1 MAIYHFSVKIIS
13 RGQGRSVIAAAAYRA
28 GERLRDHH
36 LGQWQNYARKQGVV
50 HRAILLPA
58 GAPEAWADRTTLWNA
73 VEAAERRRDAQL
85 ARELEIALPRELSKR
100 AAIRLAEDFVRRECV
115 ARGMVADIAIHWVQG
130 SDGQPQPHAHIL
142 LTLRGV
148 EGGLFGP
155 KRREWNATALLQH
168 WREAWADLANACLA
182 ENGHDVRIDH
192 RSLETL
198 GLDLMPQVK
207 LGAGVRRR
215 EAAGEV
221 TERGA
226 RARDDRA
233 FNGDKL
239 LADPTMAL
247 AAITAQQSTFT
258 RRDIARFINGHTVD
272 AEQFRN
278 VLARVMALPA
288 LVRLGR
294 DGRGEERY
302 TTKEMLALESGLAAT
317 AEALAQERHKFVDP
331 TLCRRHAEAAR
342 LGEEQTLALG
352 RITGATRLAAVVGH
366 AGTGKSTL
374 LGAARAVWEA
384 AGYRVRGAALSGIA
398 AEGLQQGAGIESR
411 TIASLLR
418 QWGQGR
424 ETLSAR
430 DVLVV
435 DEAGM
440 VGSRDLA
447 AVLAAVQAA
456 GAKLVLVGDAEQLQP
471 IAAGAPFRAIVERV
485 GAEALTVV
493 RRQKQD
499 WQRQATA
506 ELATGQTRAALARY
520 QEKGMVLAAIKAEE
534 AKIRL
539 IIDWQAGRRRDPAA
553 SRIILAHRRADV
565 RDLNDRARAVR
576 RERGEL
582 GPDVRLPTRD
592 GKKPFAA
599 GERIYFLRNERSLG
613 VKNGTLGTLV
623 AIAGAGAGAH
633 LKVRLD
639 GGREVVFALKDY
651 DALDHGYAATMHKA
665 QGVTVD
671 HAHVLLSASM
681 DRHLTYVA
689 LSRHRESVRLHWSE
703 EEMGNSARM
712 AERLARARRKESTL
726 DYEPA
731 AVSTGVGFAVRRG
744 LAPESAILVPEARPA
759 PPRAMPQ
766 PAAAMAKA
774 PPVPE
779 PKPAP
784 KPKALAAKSPS
795 DAPRPQPPPVPL
807 FRRVVPLFRRGVLTL
822 KSAIAVMPPSSA
834 GTPSPQAK
842 AQPSAKPVAKA
853 QPVARTTPKPPAA
866 RVVAKAPAQKP
877 GRMSWLGQGMTKAKS
892 AIVAMWPSSARASSP
907 SKAAAGTSPTSP
919 KPMAKAQTAQSM
931 VKAATMAK
939 LPPKTPAAPS
949 ATVKSSAAASAPSRQ
964 APGAGE
970 SSPQLQRP
978 RPVAEPAAKPQAAPH
993 LAPRPE
999 PRPAPPAT
1007 EPVRPPPPPRVPEA
1021 EAPAASRPQTP
1032 GAASRAEIF
1041 VPNSRDKIIT
1051 PARGKIPQPRPEP
1064 EPTPEPDP
1072 GPSFGM
1078 GM

>member
-1 MAIYHFSVKIIS
+1 
-13 RGQGRSVIAAAAYRA
+13 
-28 GERLRDHH
+28 
-36 LGQWQNYARKQGVV
+36 
-50 HRAILLPA
+50 
-58 GAPEAWADRTTLWNA
+58 
-73 VEAAERRRDAQL
+73 
-85 ARELEIALPRELSKR
+85 
-100 AAIRLAEDFVRRECV
+100 
-115 ARGMVADIAIHWVQG
+115 MV
-130 SDGQPQPHAHIL
+130 
-142 LTLRGV
+142 
-148 EGGLFGP
+148 
-155 KRREWNATALLQH
+155 
-168 WREAWADLANACLA
+168 
-182 ENGHDVRIDH
+182 
-192 RSLETL
+192 
-198 GLDLMPQVK
+198 
-207 LGAGVRRR
+207 
-215 EAAGEV
+215 
-221 TERGA
+221 
-226 RARDDRA
+226 
-233 FNGDKL
+233 
-239 LADPTMAL
+239 L

-331 TLCRRHAEAAR
+331 TLCRRHAEAAG

-520 QEKGMVLAAIKAEE
+520 QEKGMVLASIKAEE
-534 AKIRL
+534 AKRRL

-582 GPDVRLPTRD
+582 GPDVMLPTRD
-592 GKKPFAA
+592 GEKPFAA

-613 VKNGTLGTLV
+613 VKNGTLGTLA

-633 LKVRLD
+633 FKVRLD
-639 GGREVVFALKDY
+639 SGREVAFALKDY

-712 AERLARARRKESTL
+712 AERLARAAQGEH
-726 DYEPA
+726 
-731 AVSTGVGFAVRRG
+731 
-744 LAPESAILVPEARPA
+744 AR
-759 PPRAMPQ
+759 
-766 PAAAMAKA
+766 
-774 PPVPE
+774 
-779 PKPAP
+779 
-784 KPKALAAKSPS
+784 L
-795 DAPRPQPPPVPL
+795 
-807 FRRVVPLFRRGVLTL
+807 
-822 KSAIAVMPPSSA
+822 
-834 GTPSPQAK
+834 
-842 AQPSAKPVAKA
+842 
-853 QPVARTTPKPPAA
+853 
-866 RVVAKAPAQKP
+866 
-877 GRMSWLGQGMTKAKS
+877 
-892 AIVAMWPSSARASSP
+892 
-907 SKAAAGTSPTSP
+907 
-919 KPMAKAQTAQSM
+919 
-931 VKAATMAK
+931 
-939 LPPKTPAAPS
+939 
-949 ATVKSSAAASAPSRQ
+949 
-964 APGAGE
+964 
-970 SSPQLQRP
+970 
-978 RPVAEPAAKPQAAPH
+978 
-993 LAPRPE
+993 
-999 PRPAPPAT
+999 
-1007 EPVRPPPPPRVPEA
+1007 
-1021 EAPAASRPQTP
+1021 
-1032 GAASRAEIF
+1032 
-1041 VPNSRDKIIT
+1041 
-1051 PARGKIPQPRPEP
+1051 
-1064 EPTPEPDP
+1064 
-1072 GPSFGM
+1072 
-1078 GM
+1078 

>member
-1 MAIYHFSVKIIS
+1 MTCGKPGTIFVPTVSNQFFPYSFS
-13 RGQGRSVIAAAAYRA
+13 
-28 GERLRDHH
+28 
-36 LGQWQNYARKQGVV
+36 
-50 HRAILLPA
+50 LPS
-58 GAPEAWADRTTLWNA
+58 PSL
-73 VEAAERRRDAQL
+73 
-85 ARELEIALPRELSKR
+85 
-100 AAIRLAEDFVRRECV
+100 
-115 ARGMVADIAIHWVQG
+115 
-130 SDGQPQPHAHIL
+130 PQPHAHIL

-148 EGGLFGP
+148 EGGGFGP

-221 TERGA
+221 TERGELA
-226 RARDDRA
+226 LADRA
-233 FNGDKL
+233 FNGIKL
-239 LADPTMAL
+239 LADPTIVL
-247 AAITAQQSTFT
+247 AAITVQQSTFT

-294 DGRGEERY
+294 DSRGEERY

-506 ELATGQTRAALARY
+506 ELATGRTREALARY
-520 QEKGMVLAAIKAEE
+520 WEKGMVLAAIKAEE

-582 GPDVRLPTRD
+582 GPDVMLPTRD

-639 GGREVVFALKDY
+639 SGREVVFALKDY

-731 AVSTGVGFAVRRG
+731 AVSTGTGFAVRRG

-766 PAAAMAKA
+766 PAAAM
-774 PPVPE
+774 PE

-784 KPKALAAKSPS
+784 KAIAAKSPS
-795 DAPRPQPPPVPL
+795 DAPRPQPQPVPL
-807 FRRVVPLFRRGVLTL
+807 FRRVVPLFRKGVLTL
-822 KSAIAVMPPSSA
+822 KSAIAVMLPSSA

-842 AQPSAKPVAKA
+842 AQPSAKPVVKA

-877 GRMSWLGQGMTKAKS
+877 GRMSWLRQAMTKAKS
-892 AIVAMWPSSARASSP
+892 AIAAVWPSSAGASSP
-907 SKAAAGTSPTSP
+907 SKAAAGTSTTSP
-919 KPMAKAQTAQSM
+919 KPMAKAQSAQSM
-931 VKAATMAK
+931 VKAATTAK
-939 LPPKTPAAPS
+939 LPSKAPAASS
-949 ATVKSSAAASAPSRQ
+949 ATSPAKSSPEVSAPSRQ
-964 APGAGE
+964 APGSAAL
-970 SSPQLQRP
+970 SSPQPQRP

-993 LAPRPE
+993 SAPQPE
-999 PRPAPPAT
+999 LRPAPPAAQ
-1007 EPVRPPPPPRVPEA
+1007 PVRPPPPPRVPEA
-1021 EAPAASRPQTP
+1021 EAPAANVAETLSRYYGELLASTRARKKLAATWQGTAAEEEKLANVVT
-1032 GAASRAEIF
+1032 GALRAACAIVDDSAVF
-1041 VPNSRDKIIT
+1041 AMLRQQN
-1051 PARGKIPQPRPEP
+1051 PAEARRVAAFARKNRETLIALVLQQMRQPSPEP
-1064 EPTPEPDP
+1064 EPEPP
-1072 GPSFGM
+1072 TLGM
-1078 GM
+1078 RM

>member
-1 MAIYHFSVKIIS
+1 VAIYHFSVKIIS

-36 LGQWQNYARKQGVV
+36 LGRWQNYTRKQGVV

-148 EGGLFGP
+148 EGGGFGP

-226 RARDDRA
+226 RARDDLA

-294 DGRGEERY
+294 DSRGEERY

-331 TLCRRHAEAAR
+331 TLCRRHAEAAS

-424 ETLSAR
+424 ETLSSR

-506 ELATGQTRAALARY
+506 ELATGRTREALARY
-520 QEKGMVLAAIKAEE
+520 WEKGMVLAAIKAEE

-576 RERGEL
+576 RRRGEL

-592 GKKPFAA
+592 GEKPFAA

-766 PAAAMAKA
+766 PAAAM
-774 PPVPE
+774 PE

-784 KPKALAAKSPS
+784 KPKASAAKPAS
-795 DAPRPQPPPVPL
+795 DAPRPQPQPVRL
-807 FRRVVPLFRRGVLTL
+807 FRRVVPLFRRGGLTL
-822 KSAIAVMPPSSA
+822 KSAIAVVLPSSA

-866 RVVAKAPAQKP
+866 MVVAKAPAQKP
-877 GRMSWLGQGMTKAKS
+877 GRMSRLRQAMTKAKR
-892 AIVAMWPSSARASSP
+892 AIVAMWPSSAPSPSSP
-907 SKAAAGTSPTSP
+907 KVSVAKPPPAA
-919 KPMAKAQTAQSM
+919 KPVVKAQSAQSM

-949 ATVKSSAAASAPSRQ
+949 ATVKSSTEVSAPSRQ
-964 APGAGE
+964 APGSAA
-970 SSPQLQRP
+970 SSPQPQRP
-978 RPVAEPAAKPQAAPH
+978 QPVAEPAAKPQAAPH
-993 LAPRPE
+993 SVPQPE
-999 PRPAPPAT
+999 PKPVPPAT
-1007 EPVRPPPPPRVPEA
+1007 EPARAPSPARVPEA
-1021 EAPAASRPQTP
+1021 APAARRMQTP
-1032 GAASRAEIF
+1032 GAARGAEIF
-1041 VPNSRDKIIT
+1041 VQNSRDKIIA
-1051 PARGKIPQPRPEP
+1051 PARAKIPQPRPEP
-1064 EPTPEPDP
+1064 EPTPEPEP
-1072 GPSFGM
+1072 EPSFGM

>member
-1 MAIYHFSVKIIS
+1 MTCGKPGTIFVPTVSNQFFPYSFS
-13 RGQGRSVIAAAAYRA
+13 
-28 GERLRDHH
+28 
-36 LGQWQNYARKQGVV
+36 
-50 HRAILLPA
+50 LPS
-58 GAPEAWADRTTLWNA
+58 PSL
-73 VEAAERRRDAQL
+73 
-85 ARELEIALPRELSKR
+85 
-100 AAIRLAEDFVRRECV
+100 
-115 ARGMVADIAIHWVQG
+115 
-130 SDGQPQPHAHIL
+130 PQPHAHIL

-148 EGGLFGP
+148 EGGGFGP

-294 DGRGEERY
+294 DSRGEERY

-506 ELATGQTRAALARY
+506 ELATGQTREALARY
-520 QEKGMVLAAIKAEE
+520 WEKGMVLAAIKAEE

-582 GPDVRLPTRD
+582 GPDVMLPTRD

-731 AVSTGVGFAVRRG
+731 AVSTGAGFAVRRG

-877 GRMSWLGQGMTKAKS
+877 GRMSRLRQAMTKAKS
-892 AIVAMWPSSARASSP
+892 AIVAMWPSSAPSPSSP
-907 SKAAAGTSPTSP
+907 KVSVAKPPPSP
-919 KPMAKAQTAQSM
+919 KPVVKAQTTQSTA
-931 VKAATMAK
+931 KAATMMKVPSKA
-939 LPPKTPAAPS
+939 PAVPS
-949 ATVKSSAAASAPSRQ
+949 ATVKSSAEVSAPSRQ
-964 APGAGE
+964 AQGAGA
-970 SSPQLQRP
+970 SSPQPQRP
-978 RPVAEPAAKPQAAPH
+978 RPMAEPAAKPQAAPH
-993 LAPRPE
+993 SAPQPK
-999 PRPAPPAT
+999 PRPAPSTT
-1007 EPVRPPPPPRVPEA
+1007 EPARAQVSQRVPEA
-1021 EAPAASRPQTP
+1021 EASAASRPQTP
-1032 GAASRAEIF
+1032 RAASRAEIF
-1041 VPNSRDKIIT
+1041 VPHRDDKIIT
-1051 PARGKIPQPRPEP
+1051 PAWGKIPQPRPEP
-1064 EPTPEPDP
+1064 EPTPEPELEP
-1072 GPSFGM
+1072 EPPSMGM

>member
-36 LGQWQNYARKQGVV
+36 LGQWQNYTRKQGVV
-50 HRAILLPA
+50 HRAILLPV
-58 GAPEAWADRTTLWNA
+58 GAPEAWADRATLWNA

-148 EGGLFGP
+148 EGGGFGP

-215 EAAGEV
+215 EAAGKV

-294 DGRGEERY
+294 DSRGEERY

-374 LGAARAVWEA
+374 LGAARAVWDA

-520 QEKGMVLAAIKAEE
+520 QEKGMVLASIKAEE

-582 GPDVRLPTRD
+582 GPDVMLPTRD

-623 AIAGAGAGAH
+623 AIEGAGAGTH

-639 GGREVVFALKDY
+639 SGREVVFALKDY

-731 AVSTGVGFAVRRG
+731 AVSIGVGFAVRRG

-784 KPKALAAKSPS
+784 KPKAPTRLPPANSARRRQPSFYDVAANAVEWAAAAAWEGVRTQAAFVTARLAE
-795 DAPRPQPPPVPL
+795 
-807 FRRVVPLFRRGVLTL
+807 
-822 KSAIAVMPPSSA
+822 A
-834 GTPSPQAK
+834 GQRLGQALVATAK
-842 AQPSAKPVAKA
+842 AAMAKPPAAPEKAKVPAKPVAKA
-853 QPVARTTPKPPAA
+853 Q
-866 RVVAKAPAQKP
+866 
-877 GRMSWLGQGMTKAKS
+877 S
-892 AIVAMWPSSARASSP
+892 
-907 SKAAAGTSPTSP
+907 
-919 KPMAKAQTAQSM
+919 AQSM
-931 VKAATMAK
+931 VKAATTAK
-939 LPPKTPAAPS
+939 LPSKAPAASS
-949 ATVKSSAAASAPSRQ
+949 ATSSAKSSPEVSAPSRQ
-964 APGAGE
+964 APGSAA
-970 SSPQLQRP
+970 SSPQLQRLQ
-978 RPVAEPAAKPQAAPH
+978 PVAEPAPKPPAAPH

-999 PRPAPPAT
+999 LRPAPPAAQ
-1007 EPVRPPPPPRVPEA
+1007 PVRPQVSQRVPEA
-1021 EAPAASRPQTP
+1021 EAPAARRMQTP
-1032 GAASRAEIF
+1032 GAARGAEIF
-1041 VPNSRDKIIT
+1041 VPHRDDKIIAQ
-1051 PARGKIPQPRPEP
+1051 ARGKIPQPRPEP
-1064 EPTPEPDP
+1064 EPTPEPELEP
-1072 GPSFGM
+1072 PSMGM
-1078 GM
+1078 GMG